1 MFQYTQADIQQQVA
15 ALPPAFQFWFQWMFV
30 IIVLAP
36 VLFIMYRQGRVA
48 VAFSLVFLAVQFPLM
63 RITGLSNFLSL
74 THLLI
79 WGPLVVYLVNELE
92 TRRIKPASILGG
104 WALTA
109 VTTALVSLVFD
120 VRDFSRWIAGDRGVV
135 QPPPEPSV
143 PWLWVALIILTVAGI
158 CWYIFRP
165 KTGVEQAGAHV

>member
-15 ALPPAFQFWFQWMFV
+15 ALPPAFQLWFQWMFA

-36 VLFIMYRQGRVA
+36 VLFIMYRQGRV
-48 VAFSLVFLAVQFPLM
+48 VIAFSVIFLAVQFPLM

-79 WGPLVVYLVNELE
+79 WGPLVIYLVRELE
-92 TRRIKPASILGG
+92 TRRIKPASIFGV

-109 VTTALVSLVFD
+109 VTTALISLVFD
-120 VRDFSRWIAGDRGVV
+120 VRDFGHWIAGERGVV
-135 QPPPEPSV
+135 QPAAETAI
-143 PWLWVALIILTVAGI
+143 PWLWVVLIVLTVVGTW
-158 CWYIFRP
+158 WYIFRP
-165 KTGVEQAGAHV
+165 KAGAEGATQ